1 MSKFEKST
9 AKFIEAMEWE
19 YKLFKDLESKY
30 SLTDIDYII
39 GKYNL
44 KVFTLVGEICLY
56 MGISS
61 ELNNDFAISE
71 TLALQYLYYKDPTFN
86 KALEIAK
93 RKGFSIEKCNALV
106 LANLLFLENFI
117 SYLKYQTNYQ

>member
-19 YKLFKDLESKY
+19 YKLFKDLFSKYESKY
-30 SLTDIDYII
+30 SLTNIDYII

-44 KVFTLVGEICLY
+44 KVFTL
-56 MGISS
+56 
-61 ELNNDFAISE
+61 NDFAISE

>member
-1 MSKFEKST
+1 MKMSKFEKST

-61 ELNNDFAISE
+61 ELNIDLQNESDFSE
-71 TLALQYLYYKDPTFN
+71 WFEN
-86 KALEIAK
+86 
-93 RKGFSIEKCNALV
+93 
-106 LANLLFLENFI
+106 NL
-117 SYLKYQTNYQ
+117 

>member
-1 MSKFEKST
+1 MKKSKFEKST

-19 YKLFKDLESKY
+19 YKLFKDLLSKYVSKYESKY

-39 GKYNL
+39 SKYNFN
-44 KVFTLVGEICLY
+44 VFTL
-56 MGISS
+56 
-61 ELNNDFAISE
+61 NDFAISK

-86 KALEIAK
+86 KALEIAE

>member
-1 MSKFEKST
+1 MKKSKFEKST

-39 GKYNL
+39 SNL
-44 KVFTLVGEICLY
+44 KVFTL
-56 MGISS
+56 
-61 ELNNDFAISE
+61 NDFAISK

>member
-1 MSKFEKST
+1 MKMSKFEKST

-39 GKYNL
+39 NKYNL
-44 KVFTLVGEICLY
+44 KVFTL
-56 MGISS
+56 
-61 ELNNDFAISE
+61 NDFAISE

-93 RKGFSIEKCNALV
+93 RKGFSIEKCNALL
-106 LANLLFLENFI
+106 LANLLFLENYI